1 MNISFGDF
9 VLFWAMLAAM
19 PFAAVFV
26 FRGDWREFLKF
37 GGTISF
43 TLAPVA
49 GLAMALITAHLKR
62 CKR

>member
-19 PFAAVFV
+19 PFAAIFV
-26 FRGDWREFLKF
+26 FRGDWGEFLRF
-37 GGTISF
+37 CGMISF
-43 TLAPVA
+43 TLALVFS
-49 GLAMALITAHLKR
+49 LAMALITAHLKR